1 MLSPPLLPLTFR
13 SCVCRACCSG
23 LACPPTLLLAVA
35 ALPCLCCSFGMCLL
49 ELSTM
54 EYPYAECKNAA
65 QIYRKV
71 SLVS

>member
-1 MLSPPLLPLTFR
+1 
-13 SCVCRACCSG
+13 
-23 LACPPTLLLAVA
+23 
-35 ALPCLCCSFGMCLL
+35 MCLL

-71 SLVS
+71 SLVSERAGRQPAAWPASLSGKAAFRGKPFFAV